1 MGVLD
6 KLKHAWN
13 AFVSEDNGRQNR
25 YYPDLGYSSSFKPD
39 RTRYSKGNEKSIIT
53 SVYNRIAVDSATIK
67 FHHIQMDEER
77 RFKNIINS
85 GLNHCLSVEANK
97 DQQSRAF
104 IQDIVMSMFDEGC
117 VAVVPIDT
125 DVDKKTGKLIIESMR
140 VAKIMQWYPD
150 HIEVEVYNRP

>member
-77 RFKNIINS
+77 RFK
-85 GLNHCLSVEANK
+85 K
-97 DQQSRAF
+97 YY
-104 IQDIVMSMFDEGC
+104 
-117 VAVVPIDT
+117 
-125 DVDKKTGKLIIESMR
+125 KLGFKSLFKCR
-140 VAKIMQWYPD
+140 S
-150 HIEVEVYNRP
+150 